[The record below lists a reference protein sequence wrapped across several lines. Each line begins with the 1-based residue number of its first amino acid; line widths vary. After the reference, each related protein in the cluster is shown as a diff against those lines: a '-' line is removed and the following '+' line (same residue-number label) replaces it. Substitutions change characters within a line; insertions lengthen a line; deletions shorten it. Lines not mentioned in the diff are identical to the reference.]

1 MDAQFGNNRILVRKP
16 GAECCTAFRIGNDGC
31 FPLPVRNF
39 AEEIGPVEQFD
50 MICIFDSRPDL
61 FLVLL
66 LPGVVEAGDPEKLVD
81 EDTGQRQDDQND
93 YIFERRFHVNKCRE
107 SLSDP
112 AYLVRLNNIC
122 TGGCYIVLRKKGD
135 VWNYRFRV

>member
-16 GAECCTAFRIGNDGC
+16 GAESRTAFRIGNDGC
-31 FPLPVRNF
+31 LSLPVRDL

-66 LPGVVEAGDPEKLVD
+66 LPGVVEAGDPEKMKIPDRDRMTRMTTYLN
-81 EDTGQRQDDQND
+81 ED
-93 YIFERRFHVNKCRE
+93 FM
-107 SLSDP
+107 
-112 AYLVRLNNIC
+112 
-122 TGGCYIVLRKKGD
+122 
-135 VWNYRFRV
+135 